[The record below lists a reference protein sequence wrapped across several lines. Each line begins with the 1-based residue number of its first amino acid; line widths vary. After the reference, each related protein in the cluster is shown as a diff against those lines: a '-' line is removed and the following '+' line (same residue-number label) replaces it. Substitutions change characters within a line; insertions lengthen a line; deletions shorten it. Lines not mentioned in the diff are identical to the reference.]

1 MNPGMLLQ
9 IIMIVTGFLLFLITV
24 ISLAKRKMTESF
36 CLAWGIVAIIV
47 ILAGILLRP
56 AGWNQYISGT
66 GLVLLLLI
74 GFCFVYAAYFMS
86 SRISE
91 LMRKNNE
98 MAIQLSLLKQEKE
111 ELSKRLD
118 ELSEKMK

>member
-1 MNPGMLLQ
+1 MDPGMLLQ
-9 IIMIVTGFLLFLITV
+9 IIMILTGFLLFLITM

-36 CLAWGIVAIIV
+36 CLAWGIVSVIV

-56 AGWNQYISGT
+56 AGWNKYISST

-74 GFCFVYAAYFMS
+74 GFCIVYAAYFMS
-86 SRISE
+86 SKISE

-98 MAIQLSLLKQEKE
+98 MAIQLSLLKSEKE
-111 ELSKRLD
+111 EMAKKLD
-118 ELSEKMK
+118 ELSEKLK

>member
-1 MNPGMLLQ
+1 
-9 IIMIVTGFLLFLITV
+9 
-24 ISLAKRKMTESF
+24 MTESF

-56 AGWNQYISGT
+56 AGWNQYISGI